1 MAVQPS
7 PLLMGH
13 SRLNAGSRVPLGPL
27 LVYDARWIFWLGYWS
42 ALHRH
47 RRKQRQVSSIFS
59 KDEPSGDQSSRCLGG
74 SSGGGDWCLHV
85 ADLLAL
91 VPGVRCARWI
101 LRPVLSCR
109 EAEMATFLRRFWSGL
124 GIHARPSQLL
134 YSSVED

>member
-47 RRKQRQVSSIFS
+47 RRKQRQVSSILS
-59 KDEPSGDQSSRCLGG
+59 KDEPSRDQSSRCIGG
-74 SSGGGDWCLHV
+74 SWWGRRLRVHV
-85 ADLLAL
+85 AALLPL
-91 VPGVRCARWI
+91 VPGGCFFVGSF
-101 LRPVLSCR
+101 LS
-109 EAEMATFLRRFWSGL
+109 FF
-124 GIHARPSQLL
+124 
-134 YSSVED
+134 

>member
-59 KDEPSGDQSSRCLGG
+59 KNEPSRDQSSRCLGG

-85 ADLLAL
+85 AALLAL
-91 VPGVRCARWI
+91 VPGVRCTGRI
-101 LRPVLSCR
+101 LRPVLSPR
-109 EAEMATFLRRFWSGL
+109 EAEMAALVYWFWHCVGL
-124 GIHARPSQLL
+124 HACLGQL
-134 YSSVED
+134 

>member
-47 RRKQRQVSSIFS
+47 RRKQRQVSSILS
-59 KDEPSGDQSSRCLGG
+59 KDEPSRDQSSRCIGG
-74 SSGGGDWCLHV
+74 SGWGSRWRLHV
-85 ADLLAL
+85 AALLAL
-91 VPGVRCARWI
+91 VPGVRCTGRI
-101 LRPVLSCR
+101 LRSVLSCR
-109 EAEMATFLRRFWSGL
+109 EAEMATLIRWIRRRLGL
-124 GIHARPSQLL
+124 HARPRQLL
-134 YSSVED
+134 YSGVED